1 MARAKNPPPKQD
13 PATESF
19 EAGLKLVSMHPLFA
33 PFAMRTHVIRSGQA
47 RYPRQGWA
55 VVSSNGVIV
64 VHPKRSASP
73 QEWLWVLAH
82 CHLHLGMNHFQAR
95 LDEREWSLACDC
107 MVYQFLAALK
117 IGKPPDELSGVPIGG
132 LPARN
137 EETLFRHFRENGI
150 PPMFPAC
157 SLTGTFESDMVPEI
171 EAPYY
176 HGRGSRQVDWQEVFG
191 EGLRNAVTAAVES
204 AGPKRTDPEG
214 ARKRTTA
221 ERARDWFISSY
232 PLLGAMASAFTIVE
246 DQLICHRMEIG
257 VAAVNAYAREIYINP
272 AAGLGVEEC
281 RFVMAHELLHVAL
294 EHQKRRRGRDAEL
307 WNVACDYVINGWL
320 IEMGIGR
327 PPLLGLLHDPELKGL
342 SAEAIYDRIV
352 CDLRRFR
359 KLRTFR
365 GVGTGDMLD
374 GDIRDWWMSR
384 DGVDLDGFYRRCLA
398 QGFQL
403 HCEGGRG
410 LLPAGLIEEI
420 RALSQPPIPWDVE
433 LAKWFDHRFPPRDR
447 KQSYARASRRQSST
461 PDIPRPRWVS
471 AGLDPER
478 TFGVVLDTSGSMD
491 RVMLAG
497 ALGAIASYAV
507 SREVGAVRVVFCD
520 AAAYDQGYMAP
531 EEIAGRVQVKGRGG
545 TVLQPG
551 IDMLERADDFPRN
564 GPLLIITDGQ
574 CDAFEVRREHAILLP
589 EGRSL
594 PMPARGPVFYC
605 G

>member
-1 MARAKNPPPKQD
+1 MARAKDPPEKRD

-19 EAGLKLVSMHPLFA
+19 QAGLNLVNTHPMFA
-33 PFAMRTHVIRSGQA
+33 PFALRTTVVRSETA
-47 RYPRQGWA
+47 RYPPKGWA
-55 VVSSNGVIV
+55 VVSANGVIA
-64 VHPKRSASP
+64 VHPKRSASA
-73 QEWLWVLAH
+73 QEWVWVIAH
-82 CHLHLGMNHFQAR
+82 CYLHLGMNHFQAR
-95 LDEREWSLACDC
+95 LDEREWALACDC
-107 MVYQFLAALK
+107 IVYQFLAALK

-150 PPMFPAC
+150 PAQFPPC
-157 SLTGTFESDMVPEI
+157 SLTGTHETDMVSETG
-171 EAPYY
+171 AHHPYY
-176 HGRGSRQVDWQEVFG
+176 GRTENWQNVFG
-191 EGLRNAVTAAVES
+191 EGLRNAVTAAVDS
-204 AGPKRTDPEG
+204 AGPRRKGPEG
-214 ARKRTTA
+214 SRKPTNA
-221 ERARDWFISSY
+221 ERARDWFLSSY

-272 AAGLGVEEC
+272 AAGLDIQEC

-294 EHQKRRRGRDAEL
+294 EHQKRRRGRDPEL
-307 WNVACDYVINGWL
+307 WNVACDYVINAWL
-320 IEMGIGR
+320 IEMGVGR
-327 PPLLGLLHDPELKGL
+327 PPHIGLLHDPELKGL

-352 CDLRRFR
+352 HDLRRFR

-365 GVGTGDMLD
+365 GVGLGDMLE
-374 GDIRDWWMSR
+374 GEIRDWWLTS

-403 HCEGGRG
+403 HSDGGRG

-433 LAKWFDHRFPPRDR
+433 LAKWFDHKFPPRDR

-461 PDIPRPRWVS
+461 PDIPRPRWVP

-478 TFGVVLDTSGSMD
+478 TFGVVLDTSGSMS
-491 RVMLAG
+491 RVMLAE

-531 EEIAGRVQVKGRGG
+531 EEIADRVQVKGRGG
-545 TVLQPG
+545 TALQPG
-551 IDMLERADDFPRN
+551 IDLLEDADDFPKN
-564 GPLLIITDGQ
+564 GPFLIITDGQ
-574 CDAFEVRREHAILLP
+574 CDAFHVRREHAILLP
-589 EGRSL
+589 EGRNL